1 MCIGSCVAIIGGIV
15 CLPSDEHL
23 IWIYFWL
30 VDVDDD
36 DEEDD
41 EDAEEGYDEIVAQGD
56 KSYVRDEGPSARD
69 IDGLLRGKDMW
80 R

>member
-1 MCIGSCVAIIGGIV
+1 MQQNLFA
-15 CLPSDEHL
+15 
-23 IWIYFWL
+23 FWL
-30 VDVDDD
+30 ADVDED

-41 EDAEEGYDEIVAQGD
+41 EDAEEGYEEIVAHD
-56 KSYVRDEGPSARD
+56 KNFGRDEGPSARE

>member
-1 MCIGSCVAIIGGIV
+1 MLIF
-15 CLPSDEHL
+15 SDDVEL
-23 IWIYFWL
+23 VWMYFWL
-30 VDVDDD
+30 TDVDED

-41 EDAEEGYDEIVAQGD
+41 EDAEEGYDDVVAHD
-56 KSYVRDEGPSARD
+56 KSYVRDDGPSARD